1 MKQPVLRVQNLSRH
15 YGRIKAVSD
24 LSFEVYPGQVFGLAG
39 PNGSG
44 KTTALSM
51 VLSLVKP
58 HSGSIELFGSTD
70 LDAGRKRLGATLES
84 AGFYPEFSGE
94 KNLRIVALIKGANRD
109 SIDAVLQTVGLADRR
124 TDAFKNYS
132 MGMKQ
137 RLAIGAALLG
147 NPEFIILDEPTNGLD
162 PRGIVEI
169 RELIQKLATQG
180 KTILIASHLLD
191 ELEKVCTHI
200 AIMQKGSLIKMAA
213 LQELHTEYSSLEK
226 AYMELTT

>member
-1 MKQPVLRVQNLSRH
+1 MMQPVIRVQHLTRH
-15 YGRIKAVSD
+15 YGKITAVND

-51 VLSLVKP
+51 ILSLVKP
-58 HSGSIELFGSTD
+58 NSGSIELFGSAN

-94 KNLRIVALIKGANRD
+94 KNLHIVSIIKGVPKEHIA
-109 SIDAVLQTVGLADRR
+109 AVLHTVGLEGRAH
-124 TDAFKNYS
+124 DAFKNYS

-137 RLAIGAALLG
+137 RLAIAAALLG
-147 NPEFIILDEPTNGLD
+147 APDLVILDEPTNGLD

-169 RELIQKLATQG
+169 RELILKLAAQG

-200 AIMQKGSLIKMAA
+200 AIMQKGTLIKMAP
-213 LQELHTEYSSLEK
+213 LHELHQEYTSLEK
-226 AYMELTT
+226 AYMQLTV

>member
-1 MKQPVLRVQNLSRH
+1 MTQPVIRVQNLTRH
-15 YGRIKAVSD
+15 YGRIAAVND

-58 HSGSIELFGSTD
+58 DSGSIELFGSTD
-70 LDAGRKRLGATLES
+70 LDAGRRRLGATLES

-94 KNLRIVALIKGANRD
+94 KNLHIVSLIKGVPREHIA
-109 SIDAVLQTVGLADRR
+109 AVIQTVGLEGRAK
-124 TDAFKNYS
+124 DAFKNYS

-137 RLAIGAALLG
+137 RLAIAAALLG
-147 NPEFIILDEPTNGLD
+147 EPEVIILDEPTNGLD

-169 RELIQKLATQG
+169 RELIVKLASQG

-191 ELEKVCTHI
+191 ELEKICTHI
-200 AIMQKGSLIKMAA
+200 AIMQKGSLIKMAP
-213 LQELHTEYSSLEK
+213 LQDLHQEYNSLEK
-226 AYMELTT
+226 AYMQLTV